1 MTDFKKACS
10 FTWVALN
17 LLILSPVL
25 AQEIPKE
32 KTLDRVSDTDQ
43 SLKTLVLTKNEL
55 PLVTSSTKPQF
66 AEIQATPTRER
77 LNEQRSSHETFKIA
91 QVLNLNDLEDVSPT
105 HWAYEA
111 LRSLVEKYQCISGS
125 SDSLF
130 NGNRVLTRYE
140 FASAVNSCLLK
151 IERSFNSAI
160 AQLPNEEDLAV
171 IQRLQSEFDA
181 ELQDITVQITDL
193 EQQVALLEDQQFTAN
208 TVLRGRVDFN
218 LISAFGDEKANS
230 PGSNLSE
237 GLDSN
242 LAFSSRMSL
251 TFDTSFTGKDRL
263 QANIQAG
270 NINGLGSSVT
280 GTDMT
285 RLIGAT
291 NTGNDVRLGNLFYE
305 FPIGD
310 RGIVAVAT
318 AADFPTRIFP
328 ALNPVFSISNFG
340 AESPIYSFAFGSG
353 AVAYYQFTDEIAA
366 GVSYLSLSGSDATQ
380 GLFGGQ
386 YTALTQ
392 LTYTPSDELGIAFTY
407 GRYYT
412 PEPVATINTTGSKG
426 SIFAQYPFGTST
438 ATSSDAFGLQLTYKL
453 SDRLILG
460 SWASYFNAR
469 AEGSPSVS
477 DVNGSSGDRADI
489 WSWALTASLS
499 DFGKLGSQFSFVFGM
514 PPKVT
519 DNDTTDRQ
527 DPDTSLHWE
536 LSYRYPLTDRI
547 FLTPGFLM
555 ITNPEHNTENDLI
568 WVGLLRT
575 SFSF

>member
-1 MTDFKKACS
+1 M
-10 FTWVALN
+10 
-17 LLILSPVL
+17 
-25 AQEIPKE
+25 
-32 KTLDRVSDTDQ
+32 
-43 SLKTLVLTKNEL
+43 
-55 PLVTSSTKPQF
+55 TSSTKPQF

-91 QVLNLNDLEDVSPT
+91 QVLNVNDLEDVSPT

-426 SIFAQYPFGTST
+426 SNLLNTPLVQVPQR
-438 ATSSDAFGLQLTYKL
+438 LPML
-453 SDRLILG
+453 S
-460 SWASYFNAR
+460 AYN
-469 AEGSPSVS
+469 
-477 DVNGSSGDRADI
+477 
-489 WSWALTASLS
+489 
-499 DFGKLGSQFSFVFGM
+499 
-514 PPKVT
+514 
-519 DNDTTDRQ
+519 
-527 DPDTSLHWE
+527 
-536 LSYRYPLTDRI
+536 
-547 FLTPGFLM
+547 
-555 ITNPEHNTENDLI
+555 
-568 WVGLLRT
+568 
-575 SFSF
+575 